1 MKIEDPRNTEEL
13 HFFKELAPGDVF
25 RVHKKRYYIRVAMLF
40 CSICEDGD
48 DNTEINA
55 ISLANGF
62 AVTFDMNDVVEPL
75 PEAVLI
81 PNG

>member
-13 HFFKELAPGDVF
+13 HYFKELAPGDVF
-25 RVHKKRYYIRVAMLF
+25 RVHKKHYYIRAGMLVG
-40 CSICEDGD
+40 IAGEDGD
-48 DNTEINA
+48 DFIEINA

-62 AVTFDMNDVVEPL
+62 AATFDMNDVVEPL
-75 PEAVLI
+75 PKAVLI